1 MDAQSN
7 VLADLVRRTVE
18 TKESTQ
24 LSDDEKRRFH
34 EEFEREVTPSVE
46 EMRIEKRKSFESV
59 QDIAVW

>member
-7 VLADLVRRTVE
+7 VLAGLVRRTVE
-18 TKESTQ
+18 TKEPTQ
-24 LSDDEKRRFH
+24 LSDDEQRRFH